1 MTKATKTTRR
11 SDGKN
16 SVGFEMR
23 YSLCERN
30 ENRKAEIDEAKFD
43 DDVDDLWF
51 GMCAITD
58 L

>member
-1 MTKATKTTRR
+1 MTEAIKTTRL

-30 ENRKAEIDEAKFD
+30 ENRKAKFQ
-43 DDVDDLWF
+43 DDVDDL
-51 GMCAITD
+51 
-58 L
+58 